1 MNNIVATAQDKQRR
15 DIIFQNILLIGCG
28 KMGGALLEY
37 WKRGDES
44 FTIVDPFLK
53 DAPEGVALV
62 EDRAALGDKRFDVI
76 IVAIKPQMID
86 DILPDYAPVLSD
98 GGYVVSMAAGASI
111 ARISKVMG
119 DAPVIRIMPNLPAF
133 VGKATNGL
141 VAGPGVSDDQR
152 KHAHTMMER
161 TGTVVQVDDEDQ
173 LDRVTAVAGSGPG
186 YVFELA
192 RAYVAAAEGIGFS
205 HDQARALVL
214 GTLEGTIAMAID
226 QDGQTLEE
234 LRNSVTSKGGTTA
247 AGLDAL
253 NGDGALSRKFEET
266 LEAAYKRAVE
276 LR

>member
-1 MNNIVATAQDKQRR
+1 
-15 DIIFQNILLIGCG
+15 
-28 KMGGALLEY
+28 MGGALLEY
-37 WKRGDES
+37 WKRGSES
-44 FTIVDPFLK
+44 FTIVDPFLDK
-53 DAPEGVALV
+53 APEGVTLV
-62 EDRAALGDKRFDVI
+62 KERSELGDKRFDVI

-98 GGYVVSMAAGASI
+98 NGYVISMAAGASI
-111 ARISKVMG
+111 ERISKVMG

-141 VAGPGVSDDQR
+141 VAGPGVTDEQR
-152 KHAHTMMER
+152 KHAHAMMER
-161 TGTVVQVDDEDQ
+161 TGTVVEVDDEDQ

-205 HDQARALVL
+205 HEQARALVL

-253 NGDGALSRKFEET
+253 NGDGAVSRKFEQT

>member
-1 MNNIVATAQDKQRR
+1 
-15 DIIFQNILLIGCG
+15 
-28 KMGGALLEY
+28 MGGALLEY

-44 FTIVDPFLK
+44 FTIVDPFLEE
-53 DAPEGVALV
+53 APEGVALV
-62 EDRAALGDKRFDVI
+62 KDRDALGDKRFDVI

-86 DILPDYAPVLSD
+86 DILPDYAPVLTD
-98 GGYVVSMAAGASI
+98 GGYVVSMAAGAGIS
-111 ARISKVMG
+111 RISKVMG

-141 VAGPGVSDDQR
+141 VAGPGVTDEQR
-152 KHAHTMMER
+152 RHAHAMMER
-161 TGTVVQVDDEDQ
+161 TGTVVEVDDEDQ

-205 HDQARALVL
+205 HEQARALVL

-226 QDGQTLEE
+226 QGDQSLED

-253 NGDGALSRKFEET
+253 NGDGAISRKFEET
-266 LEAAYKRAVE
+266 LDAAYKRAVE

>member
-1 MNNIVATAQDKQRR
+1 MQLWRKTISK
-15 DIIFQNILLIGCG
+15 NILLIGCG

-37 WKRGDES
+37 WKKGEEK
-44 FTIVDPFLK
+44 FTIVDPFLES
-53 DAPEGVALV
+53 APEGVDLV
-62 EDRAALGDKRFDVI
+62 KEKAELDQQRFDVI

-86 DILPDYAPVLSD
+86 DILPDYAPVLAE
-98 GGYVVSMAAGASI
+98 GGYVISMAAGASI

-141 VAGPGVSDDQR
+141 VAGPGVTDDQR
-152 KHAHTMMER
+152 NHATAMMQR
-161 TGTVVQVDDEDQ
+161 TGTVVEVEDEDQ

-205 HDQARALVL
+205 HEQARTLVL
-214 GTLEGTIAMAID
+214 GTLEGTIAMAIAED
-226 QDGQTLEE
+226 DKSLED

-253 NGDGALSRKFEET
+253 NGDGAVSRKFEQT

>member
-1 MNNIVATAQDKQRR
+1 
-15 DIIFQNILLIGCG
+15 
-28 KMGGALLEY
+28 MGGALLEY
-37 WKRGDES
+37 WKKGGES
-44 FTIVDPFLK
+44 FTIVDPFLEK
-53 DAPEGVALV
+53 APDGVTLV
-62 EDRAALGDKRFDVI
+62 KEQSQLGDQHFDVI

-86 DILPDYAPVLSD
+86 EILPDYAPILAEN
-98 GGYVVSMAAGASI
+98 GYVVSMAAGASI
-111 ARISKVMG
+111 ARLSKVMEA
-119 DAPVIRIMPNLPAF
+119 APVIRIMPNLPAV

-141 VAGPGVSDDQR
+141 VAGPGVTDDQR
-152 KHAHTMMER
+152 KHALAMMER
-161 TGTVVQVDDEDQ
+161 TGTVVEVADEDQ

-214 GTLEGTIAMAID
+214 GTLEGTIAMAIAEDD
-226 QDGQTLEE
+226 QSLED

-253 NGDGALSRKFEET
+253 NGDGAVSRKFEET
-266 LEAAYKRAVE
+266 LAAAYKRAVE

>member
-1 MNNIVATAQDKQRR
+1 M
-15 DIIFQNILLIGCG
+15 IGCG

-37 WKRGDES
+37 WKRGSES
-44 FTIVDPFLK
+44 FTIVDPFLEE
-53 DAPEGVALV
+53 APEGVTLV
-62 EDRAALGDKRFDVI
+62 KERSELGDKRFDVI

-98 GGYVVSMAAGASI
+98 NGYVISMAAGAGI
-111 ARISKVMG
+111 ARISKVMATG
-119 DAPVIRIMPNLPAF
+119 DQPAPVIRIMPNLPAF

-141 VAGPGVSDDQR
+141 VAGPGVTDDQR
-152 KHAHTMMER
+152 KHAHAMMER
-161 TGTVVQVDDEDQ
+161 TGTVVEVDDEDQ

-205 HDQARALVL
+205 HEQARALVL

-253 NGDGALSRKFEET
+253 NGDGAVSRKFEQT

>member
-1 MNNIVATAQDKQRR
+1 
-15 DIIFQNILLIGCG
+15 
-28 KMGGALLEY
+28 MGGALLEY
-37 WKRGDES
+37 WKRGSEQ
-44 FTIVDPFLK
+44 FTIADPFLES
-53 DAPEGVALV
+53 APDEVTLV
-62 EDRAALGDKRFDVI
+62 KNKADLGEQNFDVV

-86 DILPDYAPVLSD
+86 DILPDYAPILAEN
-98 GGYVVSMAAGASI
+98 GYVVSMAAGASI
-111 ARISKVMG
+111 ARLSKVMG

-141 VAGPGVSDDQR
+141 VAGPGVTDDQR
-152 KHAHTMMER
+152 KHATAMMER
-161 TGTVVQVDDEDQ
+161 TGTVVEVADEDQ

-226 QDGQTLEE
+226 QGDKSLED

-253 NGDGALSRKFEET
+253 NGDGTVSKKFEAT
-266 LEAAYKRAVE
+266 VEAAYKRAVE

>member
-1 MNNIVATAQDKQRR
+1 
-15 DIIFQNILLIGCG
+15 
-28 KMGGALLEY
+28 MGGALLEY

-44 FTIVDPFLK
+44 YTIVDPFLEQ
-53 DAPEGVALV
+53 APEGVALV
-62 EDRAALGDKRFDVI
+62 KDKAALGDKRFDVI
-76 IVAIKPQMID
+76 IVAVKPQMID
-86 DILPDYAPVLSD
+86 DILPAYAPVLSD

-111 ARISKVMG
+111 ARISQVMG

-152 KHAHTMMER
+152 KHATMMMER
-161 TGTVVQVDDEDQ
+161 TGTVVEVADEDQ

-205 HDQARALVL
+205 HEQARALVL

-226 QDGQTLEE
+226 QHDQSLED

-253 NGDGALSRKFEET
+253 NGDGAVSRKFEET
-266 LEAAYKRAVE
+266 LQAAYKRAVE

>member
-1 MNNIVATAQDKQRR
+1 
-15 DIIFQNILLIGCG
+15 
-28 KMGGALLEY
+28 MGSALLSE
-37 WKRGDES
+37 WVEGPEAI
-44 FTIVDPFLK
+44 TVVDPAGSEVP
-53 DAPEGVALV
+53 DGVTLV
-62 EDRAALGDKRFDVI
+62 TDRAAIADQRFDLVI
-76 IVAIKPQMID
+76 AAVKPQLID
-86 DILPDYAPVLSD
+86 DILADYTDHLAP
-98 GGYVVSMAAGASI
+98 GGYVLSIAAGYSAGRLSQL
-111 ARISKVMG
+111 MG
-119 DAPVIRIMPNLPAF
+119 DAPVIRTMPNLPAAI
-133 VGKATNGL
+133 GR
-141 VAGPGVSDDQR
+141 GVSGICPGP
-152 KHAHTMMER
+152 HATSDHVAHAEAFMRRAGATI
-161 TGTVVQVDDEDQ
+161 TVDSEEK

-205 HDQARALVL
+205 HEQARALVL

-253 NGDGALSRKFEET
+253 NGDGAVSRKFEQT

>member
-1 MNNIVATAQDKQRR
+1 
-15 DIIFQNILLIGCG
+15 
-28 KMGGALLEY
+28 MGGALLDHWMSGGEN
-37 WKRGDES
+37 
-44 FTIVDPFLK
+44 FTIVDPMLEH
-53 DAPEGVALV
+53 APDNVRLV
-62 EDRAALGDKRFDVI
+62 KDRAAIADDRFDTI

-86 DILPDYAPVLSD
+86 DILPDYAPVLAE
-98 GGYVVSMAAGASI
+98 GGYVISMAAGASI
-111 ARISKVMG
+111 ARLSKVMG

-141 VAGPGVSDDQR
+141 VAGPGVTDDQR
-152 KHAHTMMER
+152 KHAHAMMER
-161 TGTVVQVDDEDQ
+161 TGTVVEVDDEDQ

-205 HDQARALVL
+205 HEQARALVL
-214 GTLEGTIAMAID
+214 GTLEGTIAMAIAED
-226 QDGQTLEE
+226 DKSLED

-253 NGDGALSRKFEET
+253 NGDGAVSRKFEET